1 MPDALTRLFEP
12 GQIGRLEIKNRIVMA
27 PMLTWGLV
35 ESAGM
40 ISPRASPIT
49 PSAPEAAP
57 A

>member
-1 MPDALTRLFEP
+1 MPFQKLFEP